1 LSTSF
6 PSHQKYFPQHATFRQ
21 KRLLYIKPVCL
32 AIETLIPT
40 ADVLVRQCID
50 GQTSAYRVLYER
62 YSKAMFNTAL
72 RIVNKT
78 ADAEDVLQDSFTD
91 AFMQLSSFE
100 HKSTFG
106 AWLKQIVVFKSI
118 TLLKR
123 QRISFVD
130 IEKVEDLPEEKE
142 LDETDTWYTVDMIK
156 QTMQQL
162 PDGYRTVLSLY
173 LFEGYDH
180 EEIAEI
186 LGVAQSTVRTQYIR
200 AKQKLLKLLKKGEV
214 YEK

>member
-1 LSTSF
+1 MD
-6 PSHQKYFPQHATFRQ
+6 K
-21 KRLLYIKPVCL
+21 
-32 AIETLIPT
+32 
-40 ADVLVRQCID
+40 
-50 GQTSAYRVLYER
+50 TSAYRVLYDR

-72 RIVNKT
+72 RIVNRA

-100 HKSTFG
+100 NKSTFG

-118 TLLKR
+118 SFLKK

-130 IEKVEDLPEEKE
+130 METAADLPEENE
-142 LDETDTWYTVDMIK
+142 LDEAEIWYTVDMIK

-180 EEIAEI
+180 EEISEI

-214 YEK
+214 YEQ

>member
-1 LSTSF
+1 MLCYKYTALFKQPPKHVLPTSF

-21 KRLLYIKPVCL
+21 KRLLYIKAVCL

-106 AWLKQIVVFKSI
+106 AWLKQIVLFKSI
-118 TLLKR
+118 TLLKK
-123 QRISFVD
+123 QRMSFVD
-130 IEKVEDLPEEKE
+130 MEKAEDLPDEN
-142 LDETDTWYTVDMIK
+142 ETDEADIWYTVDMIK

-162 PDGYRTVLSLY
+162 PDGYRTVL
-173 LFEGYDH
+173 
-180 EEIAEI
+180 
-186 LGVAQSTVRTQYIR
+186 
-200 AKQKLLKLLKKGEV
+200 
-214 YEK
+214 

>member
-1 LSTSF
+1 MRSCCRNI
-6 PSHQKYFPQHATFRQ
+6 PSKAIT
-21 KRLLYIKPVCL
+21 LYKTGYL

-118 TLLKR
+118 ALLKK
-123 QRISFVD
+123 QRMSFVD
-130 IEKVEDLPEEKE
+130 MEKAEDLSDENE
-142 LDETDTWYTVDMIK
+142 LDEADIWYTVDMIK
-156 QTMQQL
+156 QKMQQL

-180 EEIAEI
+180 EEISEI

-214 YEK
+214 YEQ